1 MTNAD
6 VQMERKRIVQ
16 THFIPVKPVASPE
29 EFSGR
34 AAGLIAYRSRSI
46 RLRTLVFR
54 RDELDVSDWEGTE
67 F

>member
-1 MTNAD
+1 MTEAD
-6 VQMERKRIVQ
+6 VQMERKRIVR

-34 AAGLIAYRSRSI
+34 AAGLIDYRSRSI

-54 RDELDVSDWEGTE
+54 RDEFDVTD
-67 F
+67 